1 MALRSN
7 VCVYLFLGAF
17 LPTFANCIRP
27 FRVPKN
33 LFVQGTSPYTLPE
46 GIREIR
52 REGYEPDVEGREAEE
67 DLNLHHRFRRAV
79 PTPEPAKS
87 FQSLGNFDTLFMYWP
102 VNNETENVIFLLGKK
117 DAKSK
122 VFVSRD
128 YGKNFTDLDQ
138 LAPNGK
144 AKRLIDHIYC
154 SKADP
159 KLCILADKKNKVIYH
174 TEDLDNFHLKRV
186 DFVPSYFA
194 FHPRNARFAMAYDNA
209 NESLWWSNDKGS
221 TFKFCV
227 GNVKS
232 FHWGVEDVHDNAT
245 IFVETFSADRATREH
260 NRTTVNAFRDGI
272 LSNALFKEFE
282 LEEFEVMKN
291 YMFVTFRLHEND
303 ANPTLKVARITPAD
317 PFPNFGIA
325 QFPLNEES
333 RDFFVFDVVDNF
345 VFIVINHK
353 KNLSNMYVSDTTG
366 QKYQLSLPRVLYHN
380 PYTDVSSPW
389 LRTVI
394 PYAFVDVDKVK
405 GMRGIYVATQLT
417 PGPVGKRHLLSL
429 ITYNR
434 GATWQRIRSPT
445 MDTRGGRI
453 YCYLPT
459 CSIHVNLLYGA
470 VYRVSPSERLMS
482 SEAAPGL
489 VLTLGVASTNLKI
502 YPDVFMSLD
511 GGYEWQRVLRGKY
524 RFAFGDHGGVIVAVP
539 FRRYTKSLRYSIDGG
554 ASWKVFTFSDSSI
567 LAKEVVT
574 QPGER
579 LPVFLI
585 YGHRDSSDPWK
596 VFQINMT
603 SVLGSVCDSSA
614 YVTWSDTCLLGEQ
627 RLISTRNWTI
637 HCHMGSEFR
646 RVISTRKCACTKDDF
661 QCDYGFERK
670 DFDQGCTPIR
680 QGVDLNHQ
688 IIPDNCTE
696 GANYSRTQGFR
707 KIEGDTCE
715 NGTEKDFLPVLTP
728 CPANELYGLTLNCT
742 TKDKGNC
749 RVIPT
754 NQAALFKAGI
764 QKGYLPNIQF
774 GWHYGD
780 HHDETGPGME
790 YETRNHSYHEP
801 GKFVVSLFASNTR
814 STLVRWLE
822 INVREILDAS
832 RVAISFSPKI
842 PQPNEP
848 VIFSANLNYSSEEVG
863 SAKYVWKYGGKVV
876 TTTHPV
882 ATLRFKKAKKY
893 TVDVTISNG
902 IRPVNKTVEVKVF
915 IDLTVVNVSVKVLGP
930 ASVEVY
936 WRPPANAGSSTQYKV
951 FQSTVGFGDYKGS
964 SCEKT
969 KVRLSCKISN
979 LNSAT
984 TYYFKVRAEAGGD
997 VGPFSDIA
1005 VATTNFTKPGM
1016 PAQLKAVAIDSNSM
1030 KVTWKAPQGSSG
1042 QTLTYK
1048 IRYWSQLNLTV
1059 QNVDNGN
1066 KLKYEL
1072 GDLKQDTYYFFE
1084 VYAENAAG
1092 QGPFAGPIGAL
1103 TKLSKPVLPP
1113 REIQPISNNGT
1124 CVVLT
1129 WKPPYVSS
1137 EDNRTFPAKGYKV
1150 FLNGNAKSVP
1160 STHAIICSLRPGN
1173 SYNGTI
1179 VAFSKAGDGP
1189 SAPFSVSL
1197 QAMKPGVPQIVSVR
1211 VLSSKEVELVW
1222 KPAPADVSRITN
1234 YIIYQSPPIKEK
1246 TSIVSGDKTSYTV
1259 HNLKPYTKYLFQIAA
1274 RNSLGISSR
1283 SPFIKASTLQESPG
1297 IVRYINAQAVDP
1309 KSASIKLTWSTP
1321 ENPNGPIKGYV
1332 VKWTKSGVGVYEHVP
1347 DMQTLELPGSATA
1360 HLFKNLFSSTPYSFT
1375 VFARNDAGQGM
1386 QHVDPVTERTYPA
1399 PKGTQQLQLSFDGPE
1414 VRARTQFAQEFKEAF
1429 VQAASKKAGMLDTRI
1444 AGVDLKEINV
1454 VVFDLLPPHNGSG
1467 KSMEIVKAALN
1478 NGFKVNGR
1486 LLRAGSLSLLFV
1498 HNGEEDQRIPA
1509 ADQSTPGAAAVVAK
1523 PPKNTASEISSSNTK
1538 LAIALPLVLIALA
1551 LLFGM
1556 IFYYVKFRTLQKR
1569 FSNEDDKYPE
1579 DEMDEIIYRDD
1590 MQGDSPDVIFSDQ
1603 TRKGKRIYKDSEKV
1617 PLGESDELAMI

>member
-7 VCVYLFLGAF
+7 VCVYLLLGAF

-52 REGYEPDVEGREAEE
+52 REGHEPDVEGREAEE
-67 DLNLHHRFRRAV
+67 ELTLHHRFRRAIT
-79 PTPEPAKS
+79 TPEPAKS

-102 VNNETENVIFLLGKK
+102 VNNEKENVIFLLGKK
-117 DAKSK
+117 DAKSQ

-128 YGKNFTDLDQ
+128 YGKTFTDLEPQ
-138 LAPNGK
+138 LAPTEK

-174 TEDLDNFHLKRV
+174 TEDLETFHLKPV

-194 FHPRNARFAMAYDNA
+194 FHPTNSRFAMAYDNA

-227 GNVKS
+227 SNVKS
-232 FHWGVEDVHDNAT
+232 FHWGVEKVHDEDT
-245 IFVETFSADRATREH
+245 IFVETFSADRATRKH
-260 NRTTVNAFRDGI
+260 NRTTVDMFRDG
-272 LSNALFKEFE
+272 SFSKALFKDPYV

-291 YMFVTFRLHEND
+291 YMFVTTRLNEND
-303 ANPTLKVARITPAD
+303 TNPTLKVARITLRD
-317 PFPNFGIA
+317 PIPKAFNIA

-366 QKYQLSLPRVLYHN
+366 SKYQLSLPRVLYHN

-445 MDTRGGRI
+445 VDIRGGRI

-511 GGYEWQRVLRGKY
+511 GGYEWQRVLRGKH
-524 RFAFGDHGGVIVAVP
+524 RFSFGDHGGVIVAVP

-585 YGHRDSSDPWK
+585 YGHRDSTDPWK

-603 SVLGSVCDSSA
+603 SVLGSVCNSSA
-614 YVTWSDTCLLGEQ
+614 YVTWNDTCLLGVQ
-627 RLISTRNWTI
+627 RVISTRNWTI
-637 HCHMGSEFR
+637 HCHMGSNFR
-646 RVISTRKCACTKDDF
+646 RVISGRKCACTKDDF

-670 DFDQGCTPIR
+670 DFDQRCTPIR

-715 NGTEKDFLPVLTP
+715 NGAEKDFLPVLTP
-728 CPANELYGLTLNCT
+728 CPANELYGLTLKCT

-754 NQAALFKAGI
+754 NQAALFKAEI

-780 HHDETGPGME
+780 LHGETGPGME

-801 GKFVVSLFASNTR
+801 GKFVVSLIASNTR
-814 STLVRWLE
+814 STLVKWLE

-832 RVAISFSPKI
+832 RVAISFNPKV

-863 SAKYVWKYGGKVV
+863 SAHYVWKYGGKVL

-893 TVDVTISNG
+893 TVNVIILNG

-915 IDLTVVNVSVKVLGP
+915 LDLTVVNVSVKVLGP
-930 ASVEVY
+930 ASVVVN
-936 WRPPANAGSSTQYKV
+936 WKPPANAGSSTQYKV

-964 SCEKT
+964 SCEKR
-969 KVRLSCKISN
+969 VRLSCTINN

-1016 PAQLKAVAIDSNSM
+1016 PAQLKAVATDSTRI
-1030 KVTWKAPQGSSG
+1030 KVTWKAPQGNSG

-1072 GDLKQDTYYFFE
+1072 TGLKQDTYYFFE

-1113 REIQPISNNGT
+1113 REIQLISNNGT
-1124 CVVLT
+1124 CVVLM

-1137 EDNRTFPAKGYKV
+1137 EDNRTFPATGYKV
-1150 FLNGNAKSVP
+1150 TLNGNTKSVP
-1160 STHAIICSLRPGN
+1160 STHAIICNLRPGN
-1173 SYNGTI
+1173 SFNGTI
-1179 VAFSKAGDGP
+1179 LAFSKAGNGP
-1189 SAPFSVSL
+1189 SAPFRVSL
-1197 QAMKPGVPQIVSVR
+1197 EVEAMKPGVPQNFRVYNVSTEKVQ
-1211 VLSSKEVELVW
+1211 LVW
-1222 KPAPADVSRITN
+1222 NPAPAGSSITK
-1234 YIIYQSPPIKEK
+1234 YIIYQRPPNKEK
-1246 TSIVSGDKTSYTV
+1246 TSFVSADKTSYTV
-1259 HNLKPYTKYLFQIAA
+1259 YDLKPYTKYFFQIAA

-1283 SPFIKASTLQESPG
+1283 SLLISASTSQEGPG
-1297 IVRYINAQAVDP
+1297 IVRYINAQAVYP

-1321 ENPNGPIKGYV
+1321 DNPNGPIKDYV
-1332 VKWTKSGVGVYEHVP
+1332 VKWTKSDVGVYDNVP
-1347 DMQTLELPGSATA
+1347 DLQILNLPGSVTA
-1360 HLFKNLFSSTPYSFT
+1360 HTFKNLFSSTSYSFT
-1375 VFARNDAGQGM
+1375 VLARNDVGLGL
-1386 QHVDPVTERTYPA
+1386 QHVDPVIERTYPA
-1399 PKGTQQLQLSFDGPE
+1399 PEGTEQLQLSFDGPE
-1414 VRARTQFAQEFKEAF
+1414 VRARTRDAQEFKEAF
-1429 VQAASKKAGMLDTRI
+1429 VQAASKKAGILDTRI
-1444 AGVDLKEINV
+1444 AGVELKEINFV
-1454 VVFDLLPPHNGSG
+1454 LFNLLPPDNRSG

-1478 NGFKVNGR
+1478 NGFKVNNGR
-1486 LLRAGSLSLLFV
+1486 LLRAGSLRLLFV
-1498 HNGEEDQRIPA
+1498 HNGGE
-1509 ADQSTPGAAAVVAK
+1509 DQSTPSAAAAVAAGSQQDNA
-1523 PPKNTASEISSSNTK
+1523 PEISSTNTK

-1569 FSNEDDKYPE
+1569 FSNVDDKYPE

-1603 TRKGKRIYKDSEKV
+1603 TRKGRRIYKDSEKV
-1617 PLGESDELAMI
+1617 PLGENDELAMI